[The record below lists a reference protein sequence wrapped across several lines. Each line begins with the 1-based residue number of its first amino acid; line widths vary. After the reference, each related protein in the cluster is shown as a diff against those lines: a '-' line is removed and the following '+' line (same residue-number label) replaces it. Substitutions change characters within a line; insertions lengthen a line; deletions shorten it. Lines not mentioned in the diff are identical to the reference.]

1 MPPGSPSPPPLPRR
15 CLQIELS
22 LTQLQRRSKFKAAF
36 VREALAPSRPGIRA
50 ENRQR
55 GRWRQEGPS
64 RRNLDGGL
72 CARPGRWP
80 AQGSDPS
87 PTVRR
92 RPESGVTC
100 PQLTLR
106 KSSWPPSPPRP
117 GRLPWPSRASLLRSV
132 RLRPLAGARA
142 QSTRGSCVL
151 GPALGPRDPSA
162 LFWAGRLVAGCQSR
176 RAPSRPLLVAPSPP
190 LSTPAYDLS
199 PSQNFLQTVFLKT
212 ISANPTEFAQRTA
225 PGSVR
230 NHQHGPAMPSASS
243 VSASVSRVARAVLL
257 PPACDSFSPLLTVA
271 LSLPDV

>member
-1 MPPGSPSPPPLPRR
+1 MPSGSPSPPPLPRR

-64 RRNLDGGL
+64 RRNRDGEL

-80 AQGSDPS
+80 ARGSDPS

-92 RPESGVTC
+92 RPERGLPAPNSRCASPRGHLLRCARVACPGPAVRPSSAPSGFD
-100 PQLTLR
+100 R
-106 KSSWPPSPPRP
+106 WP
-117 GRLPWPSRASLLRSV
+117 GRC
-132 RLRPLAGARA
+132 A

-176 RAPSRPLLVAPSPP
+176 RAPPRPLLVAPSPP

-230 NHQHGPAMPSASS
+230 NRQHGPAMPSASS

>member
-1 MPPGSPSPPPLPRR
+1 MSPSHVKNRDLCMCRPARPPRRPSPRR

-64 RRNLDGGL
+64 RRNLDGEL
-72 CARPGRWP
+72 CARPGWWP
-80 AQGSDPS
+80 ARGSDPS

-117 GRLPWPSRASLLRSV
+117 GRLPWPSPASLLRSV
-132 RLRPLAGARA
+132 RLRPLAGA
-142 QSTRGSCVL
+142 
-151 GPALGPRDPSA
+151 PRPVH
-162 LFWAGRLVAGCQSR
+162 AGLL
-176 RAPSRPLLVAPSPP
+176 RPGACPR
-190 LSTPAYDLS
+190 TP
-199 PSQNFLQTVFLKT
+199 
-212 ISANPTEFAQRTA
+212 
-225 PGSVR
+225 
-230 NHQHGPAMPSASS
+230 
-243 VSASVSRVARAVLL
+243 
-257 PPACDSFSPLLTVA
+257 
-271 LSLPDV
+271 